1 MDVYEKKSGKRLAKA
16 ITLSILLMGA
26 DGLYLMQPAMAA
38 TVTSSGTYNSITSD
52 SSDTRY
58 GYETDGHTKWYK
70 NVYGIHN
77 ENYKTPF
84 TVTMTGDKTITVTDD
99 TGAYKT
105 GLYFDSYAIG
115 MRGAIISGGTESAPI
130 NMKVAA
136 IGTTISGISVQAN
149 AHAYGLYTGV
159 DNEYTEENVNNSI
172 TSDAKISVSG
182 YGTKATSTG
191 TNSSSDA
198 ETNAWVS
205 GLYAD
210 FVGTN
215 TVAGTL
221 TMDVM
226 ASGGESY
233 ATGATADGQ
242 GFGLHATSGGT
253 NSIAKDAYL
262 TITAKGGNAS
272 SPTNLLNTGVSNWAY
287 AEAVGMMAN
296 SDMDPWD
303 TTINTVGGNATIN
316 VKATG
321 GAITAGSIADA
332 SAIGASADAIG
343 LYTMGGTNRVGGNA
357 VIDADAATVSL
368 TNNAEDVSYAYAL
381 ADTQAGG
388 LKAEQFNGD
397 GTNTIAGNVMIK
409 ARAASGTA
417 VVTNTSSQG
426 KDTTTASATA
436 NAYGLSASEGGTN
449 TIEGDAF
456 IDSMATGGSASAIG
470 ANAKATASA
479 VAAGLVATADGW
491 SKGGVNTIKGNV
503 SIATNAVATQQGEE
517 FHAYSLD
524 ATDSGIND
532 VSSTGKTKIL
542 SGDVYATSAGVNKLV
557 LDTAGSYLQG
567 NIIDGDGTGDNEIS
581 ISNGAE
587 WRPVYDN
594 TNGTDCVVNTD
605 ANAATINVKSNTV
618 DTRSADALKLY
629 DGGVVNLLW
638 DGNRNTYRTLDIGTL
653 SGNGGVFNIATD
665 LASQTDGDKINV
677 TTGEAGS
684 TQYITV
690 YDASLDTGNIVTGPK
705 QLLVATDESGNYTFA
720 GKTLDTG
727 GLWETTPTIENL
739 EGNNWYLT
747 MLAAKPNP
755 STEGV
760 LGTVDSLYGF
770 WRNTLLDDTLRKR
783 LGDLRYGGEDVSG
796 AWARIK
802 AGKMNA
808 DLYDGNYQMYQAGY
822 DKKSGHTAY
831 GLAIDY
837 DKASYDVT
845 DGSSDD
851 TGLGLSLY
859 GTTYHDSGFYN
870 DWILRAGKVKAEMD
884 TYGTYPDSLDYSTWC
899 YSLSYELGK
908 TFRHDNG
915 WFIEPQAQLV
925 YGHMRGGDFTTDRG
939 VDVNRDS
946 IDSLLGRAGF
956 VVGRKINDD
965 KDFYFKANVYHE
977 FAGDGDMHLNYDT
990 QNMYYDGDHK
1000 DTWFEAGFGANLKM
1014 NDSTYLYG
1022 DVLKTFGADINKK
1035 WQVNLGLRWAFGGPK
1050 KEKAVEP
1057 ASV

>member
-1 MDVYEKKSGKRLAKA
+1 
-16 ITLSILLMGA
+16 
-26 DGLYLMQPAMAA
+26 
-38 TVTSSGTYNSITSD
+38 
-52 SSDTRY
+52 
-58 GYETDGHTKWYK
+58 
-70 NVYGIHN
+70 
-77 ENYKTPF
+77 
-84 TVTMTGDKTITVTDD
+84 
-99 TGAYKT
+99 
-105 GLYFDSYAIG
+105 
-115 MRGAIISGGTESAPI
+115 
-130 NMKVAA
+130 
-136 IGTTISGISVQAN
+136 
-149 AHAYGLYTGV
+149 
-159 DNEYTEENVNNSI
+159 
-172 TSDAKISVSG
+172 
-182 YGTKATSTG
+182 
-191 TNSSSDA
+191 
-198 ETNAWVS
+198 
-205 GLYAD
+205 
-210 FVGTN
+210 
-215 TVAGTL
+215 
-221 TMDVM
+221 
-226 ASGGESY
+226 
-233 ATGATADGQ
+233 
-242 GFGLHATSGGT
+242 
-253 NSIAKDAYL
+253 
-262 TITAKGGNAS
+262 
-272 SPTNLLNTGVSNWAY
+272 
-287 AEAVGMMAN
+287 
-296 SDMDPWD
+296 
-303 TTINTVGGNATIN
+303 
-316 VKATG
+316 
-321 GAITAGSIADA
+321 
-332 SAIGASADAIG
+332 
-343 LYTMGGTNRVGGNA
+343 MGGINRVGGNA
-357 VIDADAATVSL
+357 VIDADATTGSL
-368 TNNAEDVSYAYAL
+368 TNNAENAPYAYAY
-381 ADTQAGG
+381 ADTDAGG
-388 LKAEQFNGD
+388 LAANSSGM
-397 GTNTIAGNVMIK
+397 NTIAGNVTIK

-426 KDTTTASATA
+426 GDSAIASADAWTF
-436 NAYGLSASEGGTN
+436 GLSTSGGTN

-456 IDSMATGGSASAIG
+456 IDSMATGGNASASG
-470 ANAKATASA
+470 VNANATASA
-479 VAAGLVATADGW
+479 IANGLVAVAE
-491 SKGGVNTIKGNV
+491 GVNTIKGNV
-503 SIATNAVATQQGEE
+503 SIVTNAVTTQQGEE

-524 ATDSGIND
+524 ATSGGSND

-567 NIIDGDGTGDNEIS
+567 NIIDGDGTGDNEVS
-581 ISNGAE
+581 ISNGAV

-629 DGGVVNLLW
+629 DGGVVNLRW
-638 DGNRNTYRTLDIGTL
+638 DGNRNTYRTLNLGTL

-690 YDASLDTGNIVTGPK
+690 YDVGLNTGNIVTGPK

-755 STEGV
+755 STEGI
-760 LGTVDSLYGF
+760 LGATDSLYGF

-783 LGDLRYGGEDVSG
+783 LGDLRYNGEDVSG

-884 TYGTYPDSLDYSTWC
+884 TYGTYPDSLDYSTWY

-990 QNMYYDGDHK
+990 QNMHYDGNHK

-1050 KEKAVEP
+1050 KEKVVEP
-1057 ASV
+1057 APVVVEPTPAPAPAPVRETYVDSVHFDFDVDTPKAEEMHKIDQFAKAAKTNPDRTYAVVGNTDSIGTDEYNLELSQRRAENVKAEAEKRGVPAAQMQESYLGKAKPVESNDTDQGRAANRRVDIYEHQTDSSAQ